1 MAALWNLAT
10 AGLLLLL
17 SFTLSQG
24 FSFASTYPLS
34 RHWRRAQSIQSD
46 FKSRET
52 GGAITSMH
60 TAAHLRMSA
69 STAAATVPSWS
80 DLKTKTQSTKTG
92 SALTADAALRKEGK
106 GAPRREN
113 TLRLFGDSSKPKITL
128 FRDHAA
134 WCPYVRGVL

>member
-1 MAALWNLAT
+1 MAALLNLAT

-24 FSFASTYPLS
+24 FSFASKSPLS

-46 FKSRET
+46 FKSREP
-52 GGAITSMH
+52 GGAITRVH
-60 TAAHLRMSA
+60 TAALRMSA

-106 GAPRREN
+106 GAPHREN
-113 TLRLFGDSSKPKITL
+113 TLRLFGDSSKPTITL